1 MAKATN
7 KTYVVYG
14 AEGEEL
20 ETLKTLA
27 AAKKLAD
34 TEHGTV
40 LCDGECVYKAES
52 QEPTGEVGEAVV
64 EETAEPVETSPEEVE
79 RAVAQKTQHF
89 RLKTLMNVRKGPTT
103 SSARLKTLPAGT
115 IVEVREVKNDWLCL
129 TDGSFI
135 LFGAG
140 RFAERV

>member
-40 LCDGECVYKAES
+40 LCDGECVYKAAV
-52 QEPTGEVGEAVV
+52 QEAEEPAV

-115 IVEVREVKNDWLCL
+115 VVDVREVKNDWLCL